1 MGVFVFMPLVLPLT
15 AWPVARLAEQ
25 HLHPRTAT
33 RLLTAM
39 AAVLALCSTVCLG
52 LVMVVGTAQLPGNPL
67 PDGWSD
73 PEVRA
78 AVPYDEIVG
87 KAAIPALCAVL
98 AACGRTLWRH
108 ARVRRRA
115 HRALAGLPDTE
126 VAVLPDA
133 VPYAYALP
141 GRLGGTALRV
151 GGGRRGSGALR
162 AGDGWRDGGALRGG
176 AGRWAGGVLR
186 AGVGRWVG
194 HALRCGGGRG
204 VGGALRAAD
213 GWRAGGALRGGVG
226 RWAGGVLRGSSGRN
240 RGDVLGAGVSPRGSG
255 APRGG
260 AGRPARGPRAGRV
273 VVTTGLLDQLRS
285 AERRALFA
293 HERAHLAAR
302 HDRFLLAVQL
312 AARANPF
319 LRPLRTAVAY
329 TAERWADEEAA
340 RAIGSRRTVARAIGT
355 AALVSRGTP
364 VPTLAGLAAPGPVP
378 RRVAALLGPA
388 PVVRTWPSVFTSVG
402 LAAWGAAAGTAVSAM
417 SSANSAVTMV
427 LILHAATP
435 L

>member
-1 MGVFVFMPLVLPLT
+1 MGVFVFLPLVLPLT

-33 RLLTAM
+33 RLLTVL
-39 AAVLALCSTVCLG
+39 AAVLAVCSTVCRG

-78 AVPYDEIVG
+78 AVPFDEVVG
-87 KAAIPALCAVL
+87 KAAIPALCAVV
-98 AACGRTLWRH
+98 AACARALWRH
-108 ARVRRRA
+108 GRVRRQA
-115 HRALAGLPDTE
+115 HRALAGLPDTQ

-141 GRLGGTALRV
+141 P
-151 GGGRRGSGALR
+151 GGRQAGA
-162 AGDGWRDGGALRGG
+162 G
-176 AGRWAGGVLR
+176 AGRRR
-186 AGVGRWVG
+186 AG
-194 HALRCGGGRG
+194 RG
-204 VGGALRAAD
+204 AVVGGPDAARPDPGRAPRRASGRPRAA
-213 GWRAGGALRGGVG
+213 G
-226 RWAGGVLRGSSGRN
+226 R
-240 RGDVLGAGVSPRGSG
+240 
-255 APRGG
+255 
-260 AGRPARGPRAGRV
+260 GRV
-273 VVTTGLLDQLRS
+273 VVTTALLERLRP

-302 HDRFLLAVQL
+302 HDRFLLTVQL

-319 LRPLRTAVAY
+319 LRPLRTAVAC

-340 RAIGSRRTVARAIGT
+340 RAVGSRRTVARAIGT

-364 VPTLAGLAAPGPVP
+364 SPTLAGLAAPGPVP

-388 PVVRTWPSVFTSVG
+388 PAVRSWPPVCTAVG

-417 SSANSAVTMV
+417 SSANAAVTMV

>member
-1 MGVFVFMPLVLPLT
+1 MGVFVFLPLILPLT

-33 RLLTAM
+33 RLLTVLAV
-39 AAVLALCSTVCLG
+39 VLALCSTVCLA

-78 AVPYDEIVG
+78 AVPYDEVVG
-87 KAAIPALCAVL
+87 KAAIPALCAVVV
-98 AACGRTLWRH
+98 AWVRTVRRH
-108 ARVRRRA
+108 GRVRRRA
-115 HRALAGLPDTE
+115 HRALAGLRETE

-141 GRLGGTALRV
+141 P
-151 GGGRRGSGALR
+151 GGRRGGGVPR
-162 AGDGWRDGGALRGG
+162 AG
-176 AGRWAGGVLR
+176 AGR
-186 AGVGRWVG
+186 
-194 HALRCGGGRG
+194 
-204 VGGALRAAD
+204 
-213 GWRAGGALRGGVG
+213 
-226 RWAGGVLRGSSGRN
+226 
-240 RGDVLGAGVSPRGSG
+240 
-255 APRGG
+255 
-260 AGRPARGPRAGRV
+260 GRV
-273 VVTTGLLDQLRS
+273 VVTTALLDRLRP

-302 HDRFLLAVQL
+302 HDRYLLAVQL

-340 RAIGSRRTVARAIGT
+340 RVIGSRRTVARAIGT

-364 VPTLAGLAAPGPVP
+364 LPTLAGLAAPGPVP

-388 PVVRTWPSVFTSVG
+388 PAVRHWPPAFTAVG
-402 LAAWGAAAGTAVSAM
+402 AAAWGAAAGTAVSAM
-417 SSANSAVTMV
+417 SSANSAVTMF

>member
-1 MGVFVFMPLVLPLT
+1 MGVFVFLPLVLPLT

-33 RLLTAM
+33 RLLTVLAV
-39 AAVLALCSTVCLG
+39 VLALCSTVCLG

-78 AVPYDEIVG
+78 AVPYDEVVG
-87 KAAIPALCAVL
+87 KAAIPALCAVV
-98 AACGRTLWRH
+98 AACARTLWRH
-108 ARVRRRA
+108 ARVRRQA
-115 HRALAGLPDTE
+115 HRALTGLPDTE
-126 VAVLPDA
+126 VAVLPDG

-141 GRLGGTALRV
+141 GGGRN
-151 GGGRRGSGALR
+151 GGGRTGE
-162 AGDGWRDGGALRGG
+162 
-176 AGRWAGGVLR
+176 
-186 AGVGRWVG
+186 
-194 HALRCGGGRG
+194 
-204 VGGALRAAD
+204 
-213 GWRAGGALRGGVG
+213 
-226 RWAGGVLRGSSGRN
+226 
-240 RGDVLGAGVSPRGSG
+240 G
-255 APRGG
+255 APRGR
-260 AGRPARGPRAGRV
+260 AGRRARGPRGGRV
-273 VVTTGLLDQLRS
+273 VVSTALLDRLGA

-293 HERAHLAAR
+293 HERAHLDAR

-364 VPTLAGLAAPGPVP
+364 VSTLAGLAAPGPVP

-388 PVVRTWPSVFTSVG
+388 PAVRTWPPAFTSVG

>member
-1 MGVFVFMPLVLPLT
+1 MGVFVFLPLILPLT

-33 RLLTAM
+33 RLLTVLAV
-39 AAVLALCSTVCLG
+39 VLALCSTVCLA

-78 AVPYDEIVG
+78 AVPYDEVVG
-87 KAAIPALCAVL
+87 KAAIPALCAVVV
-98 AACGRTLWRH
+98 ACARTLWRH
-108 ARVRRRA
+108 GRVRRQA
-115 HRALAGLPDTE
+115 HLALAGLRGTE

-141 GRLGGTALRV
+141 P
-151 GGGRRGSGALR
+151 GGRRTGGGVSR
-162 AGDGWRDGGALRGG
+162 AG
-176 AGRWAGGVLR
+176 AGR
-186 AGVGRWVG
+186 
-194 HALRCGGGRG
+194 
-204 VGGALRAAD
+204 
-213 GWRAGGALRGGVG
+213 
-226 RWAGGVLRGSSGRN
+226 
-240 RGDVLGAGVSPRGSG
+240 
-255 APRGG
+255 
-260 AGRPARGPRAGRV
+260 GRV
-273 VVTTGLLDQLRS
+273 VVTTALLDRLRPG
-285 AERRALFA
+285 ERRALFA

-364 VPTLAGLAAPGPVP
+364 LPTLAGLAAPGPVP

-388 PVVRTWPSVFTSVG
+388 PAVHDWPPVFTAVG

-417 SSANSAVTMV
+417 SSANAAVTMV